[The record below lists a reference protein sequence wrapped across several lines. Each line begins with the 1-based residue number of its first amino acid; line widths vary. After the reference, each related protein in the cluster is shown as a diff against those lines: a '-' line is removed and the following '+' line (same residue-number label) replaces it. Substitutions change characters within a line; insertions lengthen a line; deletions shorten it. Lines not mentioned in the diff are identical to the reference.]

1 MGNVV
6 FTSSKGRF
14 IEKALLPLGTDNLVV
29 LLYQSSGLAADATMK
44 NYATVAA
51 IAGGGSTE
59 ATFTSY
65 GRKVLSAASITV
77 AFNTGTSTASLDITD
92 QVWSP
97 AGGALNNTLG
107 ALVVA
112 YRPTS
117 GSADSAILPI
127 SKHDFS
133 GSTGG
138 GTLTATIPSV
148 ASAT

>member
-1 MGNVV
+1 
-6 FTSSKGRF
+6 
-14 IEKALLPLGTDNLVV
+14 
-29 LLYQSSGLAADATMK
+29 MK
-44 NYATVAA
+44 NYQTVAA
-51 IAGGGSTE
+51 ITAGGSTE

-65 GRKVLSAASITV
+65 GRKILAAASITV

-97 AGGALNNTLG
+97 AGGALNNTLA
-107 ALVVA
+107 ALIVA

-117 GSADSAILPI
+117 GSADSAYLPI
-127 SKHDFS
+127 SKHDFA
-133 GSTGG
+133 GPTTG